1 MWRRSFLIN
10 ILIVVGILFSAKQLV
25 SAWEGFQKSHSL
37 KNVAAGALILKD
49 ASAGGT
55 IEPAR
60 SMPPFT
66 DFMVV
71 AERNLFTPERQPE
84 PESSDTSAPTPP
96 ELSRNPDL
104 NGITTLGGQKRAFL
118 TLYEGKKQ
126 EKKSKVVTLGD
137 SVQGYRVSEIG
148 DTNLT
153 MKWNDHA
160 ITIDLSTQGAQ
171 QAAAASK
178 AVGAVTVITVGS
190 AAAAVETTKSAA
202 AKAQEEKGLEVAV
215 VGSQAG
221 RGTANRQGGLRGG
234 RGGRG
239 RGGDNR
245 SLGADGRRGL
255 PSTVG
260 VGGGGRRGRSGG
272 VGQSTIGTGSRRQRG
287 R

>member
-1 MWRRSFLIN
+1 MWRRSVLIN
-10 ILIVVGILFSAKQLV
+10 ILIVAGILFSAKQLV

-37 KNVAAGALILKD
+37 KDVAAETLILKD
-49 ASAGGT
+49 ASTGGT
-55 IEPAR
+55 IELAG
-60 SMPPFT
+60 SMLPFT

-84 PESSDTSAPTPP
+84 LESSNTSAPTPP

-118 TLYEGKKQ
+118 TTYEGKKQ
-126 EKKSKVVTLGD
+126 KKQSKVVTVGD
-137 SVQGYRVSEIG
+137 PVQGYRVSEIG

-153 MKWNDHA
+153 MKWNDHT
-160 ITIDLSTQGAQ
+160 ITIDLNTQGAQ
-171 QAAAASK
+171 QSAAASK
-178 AVGAVTVITVGS
+178 AVGAVTVITVG
-190 AAAAVETTKSAA
+190 AAVAAVETTKSAA
-202 AKAQEEKGLEVAV
+202 SKAQEEKGLEVAV

-221 RGTANRQGGLRGG
+221 RGSANRQGGLRGG
-234 RGGRG
+234 RGAMG

-260 VGGGGRRGRSGG
+260 VGSGGRRGRTGG
-272 VGQSTIGTGSRRQRG
+272 VGQSTIGSGSRRQR
-287 R
+287 RR